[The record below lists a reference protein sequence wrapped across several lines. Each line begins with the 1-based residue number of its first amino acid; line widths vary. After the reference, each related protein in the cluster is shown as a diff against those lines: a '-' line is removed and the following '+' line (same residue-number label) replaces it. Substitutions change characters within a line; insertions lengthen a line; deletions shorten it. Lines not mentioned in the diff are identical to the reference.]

1 MKFRILKDIDGY
13 YYGEVFSENK
23 QRYEYL
29 SYTKSGFKFI
39 CKMKIKNI
47 YKKSTHEDKI
57 VEEFEI

>member
-23 QRYEYL
+23 QTYQYL
-29 SYTKSGFKFI
+29 SGTKSGFKII
-39 CKMKIKNI
+39 CKIKIKSI
-47 YKKSTHEDKI
+47 YKRTTYKDKI